1 MILCIGQRDIA
12 EISNRGMSVTSSTGS
27 AGPPSPEGKANV
39 GVRFSDGMKSD
50 QTSLFL
56 ESPSQANRLTAP
68 FDKGANQ
75 MPPLSKGGG
84 PSVRTVVG
92 FKERRISFYMIFIRI
107 I

>member
-1 MILCIGQRDIA
+1 MKVYQIDSVHLIRHATRATFPVRGRLLKPSVSGDQMKFDQ
-12 EISNRGMSVTSSTGS
+12 ISS
-27 AGPPSPEGKANV
+27 
-39 GVRFSDGMKSD
+39 
-50 QTSLFL
+50 FL
-56 ESPSQANRLTAP
+56 ESPSQPNRLTAP

-92 FKERRISFYMIFIRI
+92 FKERRTSFYMIFIRI